1 MKNLIFA
8 AAMSCM
14 VCACGQQAADTD
26 NPFLSEFETPYF
38 NRIKVEHYE
47 PAFLKGIE
55 QQNEEIKAIVENPDE
70 PSFENTIVALDN
82 SGEILARVSGV
93 FFALTE
99 ADTWKQRLL
108 RCCLNT
114 VIIFS

>member
-26 NPFLSEFETPYF
+26 NPFLTEFQTPYGTPDF
-38 NRIKVEHYE
+38 DRIKVEHYE

-55 QQNEEIKAIVENPDE
+55 QQNQEIKAIVENAEAPT
-70 PSFENTIVALDN
+70 FENTIVALDN
-82 SGEILARVSGV
+82 SGEILARVGGEWSVLCVDRG
-93 FFALTE
+93 
-99 ADTWKQRLL
+99 
-108 RCCLNT
+108 
-114 VIIFS
+114 